1 MVQRCQSITRIER
14 RRTLRRARRRGVVS
28 VVSMMFLILFGS
40 LAAAM
45 AIMSKGNIVT
55 AATHQH
61 VVRAM
66 GAAETGLAV
75 AQQRLREAAS
85 RFVVERGTVDAGF
98 GNRLWAGTMCCRR

>member
-1 MVQRCQSITRIER
+1 MLHRGQLSPRLHR
-14 RRTLRRARRRGVVS
+14 RRRLSHTRRGVVS

-45 AIMSKGNIVT
+45 AIMSRGNLIT

-61 VVRAM
+61 VIRAM

-75 AQQRLREAAS
+75 AQQRLREAAG
-85 RFVVERGTVDAGF
+85 RFVVERGSVDAGF
-98 GNRLWAGTMCCRR
+98 GNRLWS